1 MPWWHPSF
9 CWEVRRELLP
19 HALQAEKHLSDL
31 VVAKALSA
39 RIDRPA
45 GVIRFARRKAP
56 AELLNGWARSIG
68 RLLEIV
74 EKSTQNI
81 QKESMIHKVAIGVA

>member
-1 MPWWHPSF
+1 MVASVILL
-9 CWEVRRELLP
+9 EVYRELLL
-19 HALQAEKHLSDL
+19 HALQAEKHLSDM